1 MSKITMTLLYL
12 LACLRAVKSHR
23 GGSHRKGGP
32 RPSAGQCHLC
42 FHIAPSHPFLVFDHS
57 QPGIGFSEPRKGVL
71 GPARGLHVKLGD
83 YESLVVFSGAS
94 ELKLADHGMPR
105 QLS

>member
-1 MSKITMTLLYL
+1 LPVFEPLKVTEAEAIE
-12 LACLRAVKSHR
+12 RAVLDLQLDNVTF
-23 GGSHRKGGP
+23 
-32 RPSAGQCHLC
+32 AF